1 MLGEL
6 ESILD
11 YKFKNIK
18 YLKEAL
24 IHDSYYTAFCKKEYE
39 YMINYEK
46 LEVLGDAVLDVIVN
60 SSLANFAIKRNVS
73 PFEIHHSKARLVN
86 NELLC
91 KISCFY
97 GIQRFIL
104 SGYSKCTIPEEQIED
119 LFSEHEKISE
129 EGNYGRQFFE
139 SIESRINTF
148 WDHKTTNK
156 NRKKSRA
163 KKGRNKGKF
172 FLDL

>member
-1 MLGEL
+1 MDEWDRVLEEL
-6 ESILD
+6 EEILN

-24 IHDSYYTAFCKKEYE
+24 IHESYYTSHCESEYE

-60 SSLANFAIKRNVS
+60 STLAKFAKERNVS

-91 KISCFY
+91 KIATFY
-97 GIQRFIL
+97 GIHRFIL
-104 SGYSKCTIPEEQIED
+104 RVINIVGLSLSQFQIERI
-119 LFSEHEKISE
+119 LFGIIRVQIDIKRNKS
-129 EGNYGRQFFE
+129 
-139 SIESRINTF
+139 
-148 WDHKTTNK
+148 KTKRHK
-156 NRKKSRA
+156 NRGESE
-163 KKGRNKGKF
+163 F
-172 FLDL
+172 W

>member
-1 MLGEL
+1 MEREVPMDEWDRVLEEL
-6 ESILD
+6 EEILN

-24 IHDSYYTAFCKKEYE
+24 IHESYYTSHCESEYE

-60 SSLANFAIKRNVS
+60 STLAKFAKERNVS

-91 KISCFY
+91 KIATFY
-97 GIQRFIL
+97 GIHRFIL
-104 SGYSKCTIPEEQIED
+104 SGYSKYSIPEEQLRDLYEENEEIEESD
-119 LFSEHEKISE
+119 KYS
-129 EGNYGRQFFE
+129 RAFFE
-139 SIESRINTF
+139 SIPDRKNTF
-148 WDHKTTNK
+148 WDHKSS
-156 NRKKSRA
+156 NRHKK
-163 KKGRNKGKF
+163 K
-172 FLDL
+172 